1 MIEHDAC
8 MMEQQPIHA
17 CLEAI
22 PQTITCADED
32 LSARELEGQEP
43 GMNV

>member
-1 MIEHDAC
+1 
-8 MMEQQPIHA
+8 MEQQPIHA